1 MPKFLV
7 SHDEKNFYVV
17 YELTQNGKKLIIPKS
32 DLENGDPDLVFEK
45 NVVSEIIDKVSHG
58 FQWSGHVQLSM
69 DVDTALEILK
79 IANYNF
85 KQHNG

>member
-32 DLENGDPDLVFEK
+32 DLE
-45 NVVSEIIDKVSHG
+45 I
-58 FQWSGHVQLSM
+58 SG
-69 DVDTALEILK
+69 
-79 IANYNF
+79 
-85 KQHNG
+85 